1 MTKKY
6 ATNENA
12 PSKMFLDSLGG
23 CGSSCIYCNCG
34 RTHYAPG
41 NLYDSDDEDDYTNML
56 DSALEDQRKDP
67 DGVIIDYE
75 NDFITSKEIDGRT
88 FVDDCPCN
96 GLTKYENFI
105 WDNRDAIREYLK
117 VRVAQEALW
126 AEQEVVKNKLAGISK

>member
-1 MTKKY
+1 MTKRY
-6 ATNENA
+6 AVCENA
-12 PSKMFLDSLGG
+12 PSEMFLDSLRGG
-23 CGSSCIYCNCG
+23 GSSCIYCNCG
-34 RTHYAPG
+34 RTHYAPS

-56 DSALEDQRKDP
+56 NSALEDQKKDP

-75 NDFITSKEIDGRT
+75 NDFITSKQIDELT

-105 WDNRDAIREYLK
+105 WANRDAIRDYLK

-126 AEQEVVKNKLAGISK
+126 AEQEVVKNKLEGISK